1 MTGSVEKTI
10 PRAWKFAKENFV
22 IRNSPSIEVYSA
34 GDRLNKKY
42 RMKLWIPITDVLPNF
57 KKNTSFMGNLRR
69 KVSDSVENVI
79 EFSKTDTGKK
89 VFVVGGTVFVAGVTW
104 LLVSLANTNSNN
116 EEFDSD
122 DDSDIQNDENFDTE
136 NYSVSEVLDNE
147 KAYLGGTHDYPDERK
162 SPIVHIAT
170 RGETK
175 YLRGGSDDEK
185 QAFREEN
192 NLDF

>member
-89 VFVVGGTVFVAGVTW
+89 VFVVGGTVFYH
-104 LLVSLANTNSNN
+104 LSSLSRHLTKNILSSVVKIRKLFYFGLKFSVKKCIQKQHLMLKF
-116 EEFDSD
+116 FDK
-122 DDSDIQNDENFDTE
+122 
-136 NYSVSEVLDNE
+136 VL
-147 KAYLGGTHDYPDERK
+147 
-162 SPIVHIAT
+162 
-170 RGETK
+170 
-175 YLRGGSDDEK
+175 
-185 QAFREEN
+185 Q
-192 NLDF
+192 

>member
-1 MTGSVEKTI
+1 MNKNT
-10 PRAWKFAKENFV
+10 NL
-22 IRNSPSIEVYSA
+22 
-34 GDRLNKKY
+34 LNK
-42 RMKLWIPITDVLPNF
+42 
-57 KKNTSFMGNLRR
+57 
-69 KVSDSVENVI
+69 SD
-79 EFSKTDTGKK
+79 
-89 VFVVGGTVFVAGVTW
+89 
-104 LLVSLANTNSNN
+104 N
-116 EEFDSD
+116 E
-122 DDSDIQNDENFDTE
+122 INQNDENFDTE